1 MNSEDCTPLPALPDE
16 STAPFPTML
25 PSILSGRKEGKPDLD
40 EERAALNRD
49 YARFDRE
56 RAALE
61 QRADHLDCVAAQLR
75 QQRWLLRVSGFF
87 LGFGLGTLVLLVAHV
102 LSL

>member
-1 MNSEDCTPLPALPDE
+1 MNPEDYMPLPALPDE

-25 PSILSGRKEGKPDLD
+25 PSILSGRKEGKTDLD
-40 EERAALNRD
+40 EERAALDRA
-49 YARFDRE
+49 YIALDRE
-56 RAALE
+56 QAAVHERAEYLE
-61 QRADHLDCVAAQLR
+61 EVAAQLR
-75 QQRWLLRVSGFF
+75 QQRWRLRVSGFF

>member
-1 MNSEDCTPLPALPDE
+1 MSFEDCTPLPALPDE
-16 STAPFPTML
+16 STTPFPTML

-40 EERAALNRD
+40 EDRAALNRA
-49 YARFDRE
+49 YMALDRE
-56 RAALE
+56 RAVLE
-61 QRADHLDCVAAQLR
+61 QRADRLDCVAAQLR
-75 QQRWLLRVSGFF
+75 QQRWRLRVSGFF

>member
-1 MNSEDCTPLPALPDE
+1 MNFEDCTPLPALPDE
-16 STAPFPTML
+16 STTPFPTML

-56 RAALE
+56 RAVLE

-87 LGFGLGTLVLLVAHV
+87 VGMLLSN
-102 LSL
+102 LFLLISYLINR

>member
-1 MNSEDCTPLPALPDE
+1 MNFEDCTPLPALPDE
-16 STAPFPTML
+16 STTPFPTML

-87 LGFGLGTLVLLVAHV
+87 VGMLLSN
-102 LSL
+102 LFLLISYLINR

>member
-1 MNSEDCTPLPALPDE
+1 MSFEDCTPLPALPDE
-16 STAPFPTML
+16 STTPFPTML

-87 LGFGLGTLVLLVAHV
+87 VGMLLSN
-102 LSL
+102 LFLLISYLINR